1 LSNTK
6 PKPFNNLKEIIMRN
20 YFMPVIKD
28 VKTVQLGATRYA
40 LQYYYPNG
48 GSQYVVYVYKRDRLQ
63 DRGRTYTPQQ
73 FDHWLA
79 KQQIQGDL
87 FDY

>member
-1 LSNTK
+1 
-6 PKPFNNLKEIIMRN
+6 MRN
-20 YFMPVIKD
+20 YFLPVIKD

-73 FDHWLA
+73 FDHWLS